1 VVETQKKSLRLEL
14 IKLPLQSKVKAITPM
29 KVIVE
34 ENQRVRAD

>member
-1 VVETQKKSLRLEL
+1 VVERLEL
-14 IKLPLQSKVKAITPM
+14 PKLKLALQHKVKANAITPL

>member
-1 VVETQKKSLRLEL
+1 VEAQKKSLRLV
-14 IKLPLQSKVKAITPM
+14 LQPKVRANAITPL